1 MAIKPSYYNHRMM
14 MRSPEGTQE
23 GGRMPGY
30 PAVTQCSHHSPPP
43 SVHWKNLRMRNQDT
57 GPRWLRCIIKETI
70 PVSPFQTCLLGVSKN
85 NAGKGSHTAFQIQ
98 DCFLSPGA
106 RSSTLGCGVFWQVH
120 FSVAATIVILSQLP
134 LLCSLKVL
142 LPFFF
147 FQFLV
152 KSQSDQ
158 VKPKNHD

>member
-1 MAIKPSYYNHRMM
+1 MI
-14 MRSPEGTQE
+14 SPEGTQE

-70 PVSPFQTCLLGVSKN
+70 PVLPFQTCLLGVSKN
-85 NAGKGSHTAFQIQ
+85 NAGKGSHTVFQIQ
-98 DCFLSPGA
+98 ECFLSLGT
-106 RSSTLGCGVFWQVH
+106 RSSTLRCEV
-120 FSVAATIVILSQLP
+120 SSDRSISMLLPPVILSQLP
-134 LLCSLKVL
+134 LVCSLKAL

-147 FQFLV
+147 FSFWWSPKVTKWSLRTTINNISQFLG
-152 KSQSDQ
+152 DF
-158 VKPKNHD
+158 